1 MENDGL
7 TPVQQ
12 PPIGRRPAS
21 ATLWR
26 TLGRRERRP
35 PQSKSF
41 KVVGFEIFRPVEDN
55 DVLLLLLLL
64 PLLLLVV
71 VAARLTVVGQQQNL
85 IQR

>member
-21 ATLWR
+21 APTLRR
-26 TLGRRERRP
+26 TLGRRERRRP
-35 PQSKSF
+35 SPNF
-41 KVVGFEIFRPVEDN
+41 KVGDFEIFRPVEDN
-55 DVLLLLLLL
+55 DVLLLLTL

-71 VAARLTVVGQQQNL
+71 VATRLTVVGQQQNL

>member
-1 MENDGL
+1 MKNDGL
-7 TPVQQ
+7 TAVQQ

-21 ATLWR
+21 PKLRR

-35 PQSKSF
+35 PQPNF
-41 KVVGFEIFRPVEDN
+41 KVVVFEIFGPVQDN
-55 DVLLLLLLL
+55 DVLLLLLL